1 MSDPSPAPMAG
12 SGPVRSPSTATL
24 RAQSDAQ
31 RHAIMLQRCFDG
43 PEMRWSDALIA
54 RMRRHLGGCL
64 ASVETRMRLEME
76 RLAPALFSGLSALSE
91 PCCWL
96 VVQRQP
102 TLICAPL
109 LDHFRD
115 RAALSLMQQDALHA
129 MPPGAGEEVARPPP
143 EIAELLATIAL
154 AQVGWTDSG
163 PDTSPMRADLPA
175 ELMAELVWTV
185 AAMLVD
191 GIAANGS
198 LPARQAMTLA
208 ERAGIAVLASHDEQ
222 NMPFATAA
230 LLAHRARAAG
240 IGDAGLL
247 HLARERQ
254 ILPQLAIV
262 ADRAGIELL
271 TLVRKAIEESEQAM
285 FILCRA
291 ADFPREVAVRLVLG
305 RRSVVRG
312 VDDSMLVEYADGYQ
326 AMTVEA
332 AREAVTALR
341 LPEPL
346 RVRLSPPHVRT
357 DADDG

>member
-1 MSDPSPAPMAG
+1 MSDPSPAPVAV
-12 SGPVRSPSTATL
+12 SGPFRLPAPATL
-24 RAQSDAQ
+24 RAQSDAL

-43 PEMRWSDALIA
+43 PELRWSDALIG

-64 ASVETRMRLEME
+64 VSVEMRMRLEME
-76 RLAPALFSGLSALSE
+76 RLGSALFSAPVALPE

-96 VVQRQP
+96 MVQSQP
-102 TLICAPL
+102 TLIGAPL

-115 RAALSLMQQDALHA
+115 RAALSLMQQDVLHA
-129 MPPGAGEEVARPPP
+129 MPSGAGEDATALPAD
-143 EIAELLATIAL
+143 IGELLATMTL
-154 AQVGWTDSG
+154 AQAGWADAG
-163 PDTSPMRADLPA
+163 PDTLPMRADLPA

-191 GIAANGS
+191 RIVADGT
-198 LPARQAMTLA
+198 LPAPQAMPLV
-208 ERAGIAVLASHDEQ
+208 EQAGVAVLASHDEQ
-222 NMPFATAA
+222 NMPFAMAA
-230 LLAHRARAAG
+230 LLAHRARAADV
-240 IGDAGLL
+240 GDAALL

-254 ILPQLAIV
+254 ILPLLALL
-262 ADRAGIELL
+262 ADRAGIDLL
-271 TLVRKAIEESEQAM
+271 TLVRRAVEDSEQVL

-326 AMTVEA
+326 DITVEG
-332 AREAVTALR
+332 ARDAVTALR
-341 LPEPL
+341 LPELL
-346 RVRLSPPHVRT
+346 RVRISPRRGWT